1 MSIDLGVLTPENAQS
16 VEQARAIFME
26 EAGGMPGE
34 SGELKA
40 YAKEVYDAYTD
51 DDCGPVADDPEVE
64 GGCCVHMTIAWD
76 SWIVEAPKLVERAHR
91 RGLVVYEPL
100 EDSLYRPAQP
110 YALNV

>member
-26 EAGGMPGE
+26 EAGGIPDQ
-34 SGELKA
+34 SGELEG

-51 DDCGPVADDPEVE
+51 DTWPFADDPGVE
-64 GGCCVHMTIAWD
+64 GGCVYMTIAWD
-76 SWIVEAPKLVERAHR
+76 SWIAEAPKLIERAHR

-100 EDSLYRPAQP
+100 EDSLYRPGEPFA
-110 YALNV
+110 VEG